1 MCPPSAGTIE
11 LDGLKVDSAT
21 ATRKQSIALRRNLSF
36 VFQNYALFANK
47 MAQENISEALI
58 TVWKQSKPEA
68 NTRALEILE
77 EIGLVEHANHYPSQP
92 SGSQQQR
99 IGIGRAM
106 ATQSQVIL
114 FDEPTSALDPEWLD
128 EVLGLIKRLAEL
140 HHTMVIVTHEIEF
153 ARDIADRVIFMAEGK
168 IIEQGPTDQLI
179 SNPKDP
185 RTQRFLGR
193 ILRE

>member
-1 MCPPSAGTIE
+1 
-11 LDGLKVDSAT
+11 
-21 ATRKQSIALRRNLSF
+21 
-36 VFQNYALFANK
+36 